1 MLPNMCSKTDLEQ
14 HLFIFLNQYQK
25 IYLPTMILSGIDPE
39 DDIIYTFPSLN
50 LKKEGIVSGC
60 WCCL

>member
-1 MLPNMCSKTDLEQ
+1 MCSKTDLEQ

-25 IYLPTMILSGIDPE
+25 IYLPTMILSGIDPQ
-39 DDIIYTFPSLN
+39 DDIIYTFRSLN